1 MANSKKL
8 LGSISLITISYLMS
22 RVLGFF
28 REVLLA
34 QWTGITSASD
44 TLDLAFII
52 PDFLFYLS
60 AGGYLAIT
68 LIPILSDISKNRET
82 ELNDYFV
89 SLLYGL
95 SIVFFTISFLSFLF
109 RYQIVNLLDVEN
121 PDLFIKLFTPIIFS
135 QTFFFIGAI
144 LMSFQYFKND
154 FKYAALAPVIYN
166 SSIILFGWFYSTSPE
181 STVYGFAIGGLVGSI
196 LGHLLL
202 QLLGAK
208 NNGLIFKA
216 LKPKLEH
223 ISQYIKISF
232 PLIIGQSI
240 AVIDEQLFRYFG
252 SLLSTG
258 SIASFRYARRVALI
272 PVGVIAQAV
281 GVASYPT
288 LSKLFVENKF
298 GDFKL
303 LIKKQLSA
311 LAVINTGVLI
321 IFLKN
326 SENIIEIVYQRGL
339 FSSEDTSR
347 VSSIFMVVAF
357 GLIPW
362 SLNQIITRSYY
373 VQKNYWFPVWVGT
386 FITFVTIFTLKIL
399 SNPSG
404 ESYAVVIISSLWVN
418 TLILSFFL
426 KIKNERLIDKSLLLD
441 LLKILVI
448 GFIAYF
454 LSINFEFY
462 SGSPILELI
471 FDTLFIFIVI
481 LMSLFVVKMNYINL
495 KRNR

>member
-34 QWTGITSASD
+34 KWTGITSASD

-441 LLKILVI
+441 LLKILVV

>member
-34 QWTGITSASD
+34 KWTGITSASD

-121 PDLFIKLFTPIIFS
+121 PDLFIKLFTPIVFS

-404 ESYAVVIISSLWVN
+404 ESYAVVIISSLWVIS
-418 TLILSFFL
+418 LILSFFL

>member
-1 MANSKKL
+1 MANSNKL

-34 QWTGITSASD
+34 KWTGITSASD

-311 LAVINTGVLI
+311 LTVINTGVLI

-441 LLKILVI
+441 LLKILVV

>member
-1 MANSKKL
+1 MVNSKKL
-8 LGSISLITISYLMS
+8 LGPISLITISYLMS

-28 REVLLA
+28 REILLA
-34 QWTGITSASD
+34 QWTGVTGASD

-68 LIPILSDISKNRET
+68 LIPILSDLSKDKEG

-95 SIVFFTISFLSFLF
+95 SLIFIAISFIFFLF
-109 RYQIVNLLDVEN
+109 RYQIINLFDVDD
-121 PDLFIKLFTPIIFS
+121 PDLFIKLFTPIVFS
-135 QTFFFIGAI
+135 QAFFFIGAI

-154 FKYAALAPVIYN
+154 FKYAALAPIIYN
-166 SSIILFGWFYSTSPE
+166 LSIILFGWFYSTSPE
-181 STVYGFAIGGLVGSI
+181 STVYGFAIGGLVGSVI
-196 LGHLLL
+196 GHLFL

-208 NNGLIFKA
+208 KNGLVFKA
-216 LKPKLEH
+216 LKPKFKH
-223 ISQYIKISF
+223 ISQYIRISF
-232 PLIIGQSI
+232 PLIVGQSI
-240 AVIDEQLFRYFG
+240 AVMDEQLFRYFG

-288 LSKLFVENKF
+288 LSSLFVENKLEE
-298 GDFKL
+298 FKL
-303 LIKKQLSA
+303 LVREQLSVLA
-311 LAVINTGVLI
+311 LINTGFLI
-321 IFLKN
+321 IFLTN
-326 SENIIEIVYQRGL
+326 SENIIEIIYQRGM
-339 FSSEDTSR
+339 FTAEDTNR

-362 SLNQIITRSYY
+362 SLSQIITRSYY

-386 FITFVTIFTLKIL
+386 SITFATIFILKVL

-404 ESYAVVIISSLWVN
+404 ESYSVVIISSLWVN
-418 TLILSFFL
+418 TLVLSLFL
-426 KIKNERLIDKSLLLD
+426 KIRDGRLIDRFLILD
-441 LLKILVI
+441 FIKTFIIGLVT
-448 GFIAYF
+448 YF
-454 LSINFEFY
+454 LSITVELYTGNPVLEVLFNTFF
-462 SGSPILELI
+462 ILIL
-471 FDTLFIFIVI
+471 L
-481 LMSLFVVKMNYINL
+481 LMSLFVVKMKYINL
-495 KRNR
+495 KRTY

>member
-1 MANSKKL
+1 MDNSKKL

-22 RVLGFF
+22 RILGFF

-34 QWTGITSASD
+34 KWTGVTSASD

-95 SIVFFTISFLSFLF
+95 SIVFFIISFLSFLF

-196 LGHLLL
+196 IGHLLL

-223 ISQYIKISF
+223 VSQYIKISF
-232 PLIIGQSI
+232 PLIVGQSI

-298 GDFKL
+298 EDLKL

-326 SENIIEIVYQRGL
+326 SENIIEIIYQRGL
-339 FSSEDTSR
+339 FTPEDTNR

>member
-1 MANSKKL
+1 MDNSKKL

-22 RVLGFF
+22 RILGFF

-34 QWTGITSASD
+34 KWTGVTSASD

-95 SIVFFTISFLSFLF
+95 SIVFFIISFLSFLF

-196 LGHLLL
+196 IGHLLL

-223 ISQYIKISF
+223 VSQYIKISF
-232 PLIIGQSI
+232 PLIVGQSI

-298 GDFKL
+298 EDLKL

-326 SENIIEIVYQRGL
+326 SENIIEIIYQRGL
-339 FSSEDTSR
+339 FTPEDTNR

-386 FITFVTIFTLKIL
+386 FITFATIFILKIL
-399 SNPSG
+399 NNPSG
-404 ESYAVVIISSLWVN
+404 ESYALVIISSLWVN

-441 LLKILVI
+441 LFKILGV
-448 GFIAYF
+448 GLLSYF
-454 LSINFEFY
+454 LNFSFGFY
-462 SGSPILELI
+462 SGSPILEVV

-495 KRNR
+495 KRTR

>member
-34 QWTGITSASD
+34 KWTGITSASD

-441 LLKILVI
+441 LLKIVVV

>member
-34 QWTGITSASD
+34 KWTGITSASD

-166 SSIILFGWFYSTSPE
+166 SSIILFGWLYSTSPE

-311 LAVINTGVLI
+311 LAVINTGVLV

-404 ESYAVVIISSLWVN
+404 ESYAVIIISSLWVN

>member
-1 MANSKKL
+1 MNNSRKL

-28 REVLLA
+28 REILLA
-34 QWTGITSASD
+34 RWTGVSDASD

-68 LIPILSDISKNRET
+68 LIPILSDLSQNKER

-95 SIVFFTISFLSFLF
+95 SLIFILISFLFFLF
-109 RYQIVNLLDVEN
+109 RYQIVNLLDVSN
-121 PDLFIKLFTPIIFS
+121 PDLFIKLFTPIVFS
-135 QTFFFIGAI
+135 QAFFFIGAI

-154 FKYAALAPVIYN
+154 FKYAAIAPVVYN
-166 SSIILFGWFYSTSPE
+166 LSIILFGWVYSSSPE
-181 STVYGFAIGGLVGSI
+181 STVYGFAIGGLVGSVI
-196 LGHLLL
+196 GHLFL

-208 NNGLIFKA
+208 KNGLVFKF
-216 LKPKLEH
+216 LKPRLEH
-223 ISQYIKISF
+223 VLQYVRISL
-232 PLIIGQSI
+232 PLILGQSI

-272 PVGVIAQAV
+272 PVGVVAQAV
-281 GVASYPT
+281 GVASYPM
-288 LSKLFVENKF
+288 LSNLFVESKL
-298 GDFKL
+298 DEFKL
-303 LIKKQLSA
+303 LVRKQLSA
-311 LAVINTGVLI
+311 LAVINTGFLI
-321 IFLKN
+321 VFLTN
-326 SENIIEIVYQRGL
+326 SENIIEIIYQRGL
-339 FSSEDTSR
+339 FSAEDTLR

-386 FITFVTIFTLKIL
+386 SITIITIIILYLLKD
-399 SNPSG
+399 PTEG
-404 ESYAVVIISSLWVN
+404 SYAIVIISSLWIN
-418 TLILSFFL
+418 TLLLSIFL
-426 KIKNERLIDKSLLLD
+426 KIKDERLINRYQLLD
-441 LLKILVI
+441 FLKILVI
-448 GFIAYF
+448 GLVTYY
-454 LSINFEFY
+454 LSISMELY
-462 SGSPILELI
+462 SGNPLIELVS
-471 FDTLFIFIVI
+471 DTFFIFIVL
-481 LMSLFVVKMNYINL
+481 LMSLLVVKMKYINL
-495 KRNR
+495 KRTR

>member
-1 MANSKKL
+1 MDNSKKL

-22 RVLGFF
+22 RILGFF

-34 QWTGITSASD
+34 KWTGVTSASD

-196 LGHLLL
+196 IGHLLL

-223 ISQYIKISF
+223 VSQYIKISF
-232 PLIIGQSI
+232 PLIVGQSI

-298 GDFKL
+298 EDLKL

-326 SENIIEIVYQRGL
+326 SENIIEIIYQRGL
-339 FSSEDTSR
+339 FTPEDTNR

-386 FITFVTIFTLKIL
+386 FITFATIFILKIL

-441 LLKILVI
+441 LFKILGV
-448 GFIAYF
+448 GLLTYF
-454 LSINFEFY
+454 LNFSFGFY
-462 SGSPILELI
+462 SGSPILEVV

-495 KRNR
+495 KRTR

>member
-34 QWTGITSASD
+34 KWTGITSASD

-121 PDLFIKLFTPIIFS
+121 PDLFIKLFTPIVFS

-441 LLKILVI
+441 LLKILVV

>member
-441 LLKILVI
+441 LLKILVV

>member
-1 MANSKKL
+1 MVNSKKL
-8 LGSISLITISYLMS
+8 LGPISLITISYLMS

-28 REVLLA
+28 REILLA
-34 QWTGITSASD
+34 QWTGVTGASD

-68 LIPILSDISKNRET
+68 LIPILSDLSKDKEG

-95 SIVFFTISFLSFLF
+95 SLIFIAISFIFFLF
-109 RYQIVNLLDVEN
+109 RYQIINLFDVDD
-121 PDLFIKLFTPIIFS
+121 PDLFIKLFTPIVFS
-135 QTFFFIGAI
+135 QAFFFIGAI

-154 FKYAALAPVIYN
+154 FKYAALAPIIYN
-166 SSIILFGWFYSTSPE
+166 LSIILFGWFYSTSPE
-181 STVYGFAIGGLVGSI
+181 STVYGFAIGGLVGSVI
-196 LGHLLL
+196 GHLLL

-208 NNGLIFKA
+208 KNGLVFKA
-216 LKPKLEH
+216 LKPKFKH
-223 ISQYIKISF
+223 ISQYIRISF
-232 PLIIGQSI
+232 PLIVGQSI
-240 AVIDEQLFRYFG
+240 AVMDEQLFRYFG

-288 LSKLFVENKF
+288 LSSLFVENKLEE
-298 GDFKL
+298 FKL
-303 LIKKQLSA
+303 LVREQLSVLA
-311 LAVINTGVLI
+311 LINTGFLI
-321 IFLKN
+321 IFLTN
-326 SENIIEIVYQRGL
+326 SENIIEIIYQRGM
-339 FSSEDTSR
+339 FTAEDTNR

-362 SLNQIITRSYY
+362 SLSQVITRSYY

-386 FITFVTIFTLKIL
+386 SITFATIFILKVL

-404 ESYAVVIISSLWVN
+404 ESYSVVIISSLWVN
-418 TLILSFFL
+418 TLVLSLFL
-426 KIKNERLIDKSLLLD
+426 KIRNERVIDRFLILD
-441 LLKILVI
+441 FIKTFTIGLVT
-448 GFIAYF
+448 YF
-454 LSINFEFY
+454 LSITVELYTGNPVLEVLFNTFF
-462 SGSPILELI
+462 ILIL
-471 FDTLFIFIVI
+471 L
-481 LMSLFVVKMNYINL
+481 LMSLFVVKMKYINL
-495 KRNR
+495 KRTD

>member
-1 MANSKKL
+1 MVNSKKL
-8 LGSISLITISYLMS
+8 LGPISLITISYLMS

-28 REVLLA
+28 REILLA
-34 QWTGITSASD
+34 QWTGVTGASD

-68 LIPILSDISKNRET
+68 LIPILSDLSKDKEG

-95 SIVFFTISFLSFLF
+95 SLIFIAISFIFFLF
-109 RYQIVNLLDVEN
+109 RYQIINLFDVDD
-121 PDLFIKLFTPIIFS
+121 PDLFIKLFTPIVFS
-135 QTFFFIGAI
+135 QAFFFIGAI

-154 FKYAALAPVIYN
+154 FKYAALAPIIYN
-166 SSIILFGWFYSTSPE
+166 LSIILFGWFYSTSPE
-181 STVYGFAIGGLVGSI
+181 STVYGFAIGGLVGSVI
-196 LGHLLL
+196 GHLFL

-208 NNGLIFKA
+208 KNGLVFKA
-216 LKPKLEH
+216 LKPKFRH
-223 ISQYIKISF
+223 ISQYIRISF
-232 PLIIGQSI
+232 PLIVGQSI
-240 AVIDEQLFRYFG
+240 AVMDEQLFRYFG

-288 LSKLFVENKF
+288 LSSLFVENKLEE
-298 GDFKL
+298 FKL
-303 LIKKQLSA
+303 LVREQLSVLA
-311 LAVINTGVLI
+311 LINTGFLI
-321 IFLKN
+321 IFLTN
-326 SENIIEIVYQRGL
+326 SENIIEIIYQRGM
-339 FSSEDTSR
+339 FTAEDTNR

-362 SLNQIITRSYY
+362 SLSQIITRSYY

-386 FITFVTIFTLKIL
+386 SITFATIFILKVL

-404 ESYAVVIISSLWVN
+404 ESYSVVIISSLWVN
-418 TLILSFFL
+418 TLVLSLFL
-426 KIKNERLIDKSLLLD
+426 KIRDGRLIDRFLILD
-441 LLKILVI
+441 FIKTFIIGLVT
-448 GFIAYF
+448 YF
-454 LSINFEFY
+454 LSITVELYTGNPVLEVLFNTFF
-462 SGSPILELI
+462 ILIL
-471 FDTLFIFIVI
+471 L
-481 LMSLFVVKMNYINL
+481 LMSIFVVKMKYINL
-495 KRNR
+495 KRTD

>member
-34 QWTGITSASD
+34 KWTGITSASD

-121 PDLFIKLFTPIIFS
+121 TDLFIKLFTPIIFS

-311 LAVINTGVLI
+311 LTVINTGVLI

>member
-1 MANSKKL
+1 MDNSKKL
-8 LGSISLITISYLMS
+8 LGSISLITVSYLMS
-22 RVLGFF
+22 RILGFF
-28 REVLLA
+28 REILLA
-34 QWTGITSASD
+34 QWTGVTSASD

>member
-1 MANSKKL
+1 MANSNKL

-34 QWTGITSASD
+34 KWTGITSASD

-441 LLKILVI
+441 LLKILVV

>member
-1 MANSKKL
+1 MDNSKKL

-22 RVLGFF
+22 RILGFF

-34 QWTGITSASD
+34 KWTGVTSASD

-166 SSIILFGWFYSTSPE
+166 SSIIFFGWFYSTSPE

-196 LGHLLL
+196 IGHLLL

-223 ISQYIKISF
+223 VSQYIKISF
-232 PLIIGQSI
+232 PLIVGQSI

-298 GDFKL
+298 EDLKL

-326 SENIIEIVYQRGL
+326 SENIIEIIYQRGL
-339 FSSEDTSR
+339 FTPEDTNR

-386 FITFVTIFTLKIL
+386 FITFATIFILKIL

-441 LLKILVI
+441 LFKILGV
-448 GFIAYF
+448 GLLTYF
-454 LSINFEFY
+454 LNFSFGFY
-462 SGSPILELI
+462 SGSPILEVV

-495 KRNR
+495 KRTR

>member
-1 MANSKKL
+1 M
-8 LGSISLITISYLMS
+8 
-22 RVLGFF
+22 
-28 REVLLA
+28 
-34 QWTGITSASD
+34 
-44 TLDLAFII
+44 
-52 PDFLFYLS
+52 
-60 AGGYLAIT
+60 
-68 LIPILSDISKNRET
+68 
-82 ELNDYFV
+82 
-89 SLLYGL
+89 
-95 SIVFFTISFLSFLF
+95 
-109 RYQIVNLLDVEN
+109 
-121 PDLFIKLFTPIIFS
+121 
-135 QTFFFIGAI
+135 
-144 LMSFQYFKND
+144 
-154 FKYAALAPVIYN
+154 
-166 SSIILFGWFYSTSPE
+166 FGWFYSTSPE

-298 GDFKL
+298 GDLKL

-426 KIKNERLIDKSLLLD
+426 KIKNERLIDKSLLSVSYTHLT
-441 LLKILVI
+441 LPTI
-448 GFIAYF
+448 
-454 LSINFEFY
+454 Y
-462 SGSPILELI
+462 S
-471 FDTLFIFIVI
+471 V
-481 LMSLFVVKMNYINL
+481 
-495 KRNR
+495 

>member
-1 MANSKKL
+1 M
-8 LGSISLITISYLMS
+8 
-22 RVLGFF
+22 
-28 REVLLA
+28 
-34 QWTGITSASD
+34 
-44 TLDLAFII
+44 
-52 PDFLFYLS
+52 
-60 AGGYLAIT
+60 
-68 LIPILSDISKNRET
+68 
-82 ELNDYFV
+82 
-89 SLLYGL
+89 
-95 SIVFFTISFLSFLF
+95 
-109 RYQIVNLLDVEN
+109 LDVEN

-196 LGHLLL
+196 IGHLLL

-223 ISQYIKISF
+223 VSQYIKISF
-232 PLIIGQSI
+232 PLIVGQSI

-298 GDFKL
+298 EDLKL

-326 SENIIEIVYQRGL
+326 SENIIEIIYQRGL
-339 FSSEDTSR
+339 FTPEDTNR

-386 FITFVTIFTLKIL
+386 FITFATIFILKIL
-399 SNPSG
+399 NNPSG
-404 ESYAVVIISSLWVN
+404 ESYALVIISSLWVN
-418 TLILSFFL
+418 TLILLFFL

-441 LLKILVI
+441 LFKILGV
-448 GFIAYF
+448 GLLTYF
-454 LSINFEFY
+454 LNFSFGFY
-462 SGSPILELI
+462 SGSPILEVV

-495 KRNR
+495 KRTR

>member
-34 QWTGITSASD
+34 KWTGITSASD

-166 SSIILFGWFYSTSPE
+166 SSIILFGWLYSTSPE

-311 LAVINTGVLI
+311 LAVINTGVLV

-441 LLKILVI
+441 LLKILVV

>member
-34 QWTGITSASD
+34 KWTGITSASD
-44 TLDLAFII
+44 ALDLAFII

-311 LAVINTGVLI
+311 LTVINTGVLI

>member
-34 QWTGITSASD
+34 KWTGITSASD

-426 KIKNERLIDKSLLLD
+426 KIKNERLIDKALLLD
-441 LLKILVI
+441 LLKTFVV

-495 KRNR
+495 KRTR

>member
-34 QWTGITSASD
+34 KWTGITSASD

-404 ESYAVVIISSLWVN
+404 ESYAVIIISSLWVN

-441 LLKILVI
+441 LLKILVV

>member
-1 MANSKKL
+1 MADSKKL

-34 QWTGITSASD
+34 KWTGITSASD

-216 LKPKLEH
+216 LKPRLEH